1 MNKDFSEE
9 FIAARKK
16 DLLKIKERVENEI
29 GHISD
34 CSLKKDEECKAKF
47 PNYGD
52 KEEDNAT
59 EVDVY
64 ENYTSLETNLNTL
77 LKEVNVALKKLEEGS
92 YGRCDNCDKLIAEK
106 RLEAFPAA
114 PLCIDCERKKEKK

>member
-1 MNKDFSEE
+1 MNKDFSKE

-16 DLLKIKERVENEI
+16 DLLKIKKRVESEI
-29 GHISD
+29 GHISE
-34 CSLKKDEECKAKF
+34 CSLREDEECKAKF

-64 ENYTSLETNLNTL
+64 ENYTSLEASLNKL
-77 LKEVNVALKKLEEGS
+77 LEEVNSALKKIEKGD
-92 YGRCDNCDKLIAEK
+92 YGECDNCEKLISK
-106 RLEAFPAA
+106 RRLEAFPEA
-114 PLCIDCERKKEKK
+114 PLCIDCEKKKESE

>member
-1 MNKDFSEE
+1 MNKDFSKE
-9 FIAARKK
+9 FVEARKK
-16 DLLKIKERVENEI
+16 DLLKIKKRIESEI

-34 CSLKKDEECKAKF
+34 CSLKEDEECQAKF

-59 EVDVY
+59 EVDIY
-64 ENYTSLETNLNTL
+64 ENYTSLETSLNKL
-77 LKEVNVALKKLEEGS
+77 FKEVNAALEKIESGN
-92 YGRCDNCDKLIAEK
+92 YGECNNCSKLIAKE

-114 PLCIDCERKKEKK
+114 PLCIDCEREKEKK

>member
-1 MNKDFSEE
+1 MSKDFSEE

-16 DLLKIKERVENEI
+16 DLLKIKKRVEDEI
-29 GHISD
+29 SHISD
-34 CSLKKDEECKAKF
+34 CSLKKDEECQARF

-59 EVDVY
+59 EVGVY
-64 ENYTSLETNLNTL
+64 EDYTSLETSLNKL
-77 LKEVNVALKKLEEGS
+77 FKEVNTALEKIENGN
-92 YGRCDNCDKLIAEK
+92 YGKCNNCSKLIAKK